1 MTDPQKKAFDF
12 VADYTKQLIALATG
26 IITFTVTFLQNESL
40 VNSKLLIISWGF
52 FTLSIIAGIWRLMS
66 LTGNLDPI
74 KGSAKLTITT
84 MNVRFPGMLQIGS
97 FLIALILSIVFGTL
111 QIPSTAKKT
120 AAPTVIIL
128 QQNPIASGKST
139 KYDTIYPVNTKNKC
153 RNHCY

>member
-1 MTDPQKKAFDF
+1 MTEPQKKAFDF

-40 VNSKLLIISWGF
+40 VNSQLLIISWGL

-66 LTGNLDPI
+66 LTGNLDSI

-97 FLIALILSIVFGTL
+97 FLIALILSIIFGTL
-111 QIPSTAKKT
+111 QIPSTAKKP

-128 QQNPIASGKST
+128 QQSPIASGKSIG
-139 KYDTIYPVNTKNKC
+139 YDTIYPINKKQMP
-153 RNHCY
+153 